1 MTISTIFPYLV
12 ALGLTA
18 SVGIIGLIVYLVWRT
33 SHNDEEYD
41 SQLAELLSDDVES
54 ELGNSSTN
62 VTYWSRWC
70 DYWSQTLRGAGVDR
84 YSVDATTAGRDVAV
98 LLVAVGVI
106 VGVVANSMILGAI
119 ATGVA
124 GTGLSMLMRYRY
136 NNKNEDLNLQIP
148 GFLYSLKANIQAAD
162 TNERA
167 LLKIIPSIPSPLYD
181 DLKVAESVLQSGDTF
196 KEAMETMSAKTT
208 SRDLQFLCACMIQA
222 SASGSSMVTQI
233 DSIQRVLESRRK
245 VSDEINRS
253 VKAVQPAIW
262 LASVI
267 IPALFL
273 GSYFSDSA
281 AQGFWFVTPMSWA
294 ALALTAILYA
304 IGLVMTKRQVDKI
317 RNM

>member
-1 MTISTIFPYLV
+1 MIDTIFPYLI
-12 ALGLTA
+12 ALGGTGVIA
-18 SVGIIGLIVYLVWRT
+18 AIGVIIYLIWRT
-33 SHNDEEYD
+33 SRNDDEYD
-41 SQLAELLSDDVES
+41 SQLAELLSDDIES
-54 ELGNSSTN
+54 EFGNSSTS
-62 VTYWSRWC
+62 VTLWSRWC
-70 DYWSQTLRGAGVDR
+70 DDWGQTLRGAGVDR
-84 YSVDATTAGRDVAV
+84 YSVDASTAGRDVAI
-98 LLVAVGVI
+98 LLVTL
-106 VGVVANSMILGAI
+106 GVVVGAISSSIILGVLASV
-119 ATGVA
+119 AAGV
-124 GTGLSMLMRYRY
+124 GTSTLMRYRY

-196 KEAMETMSAKTT
+196 KEAMEAMSAKTT

-222 SASGSSMVTQI
+222 SASGSSMVSQI

-267 IPALFL
+267 IPTLFI
-273 GSYFSDSA
+273 GSYFSDSSA
-281 AQGFWFVTPMSWA
+281 KEFWFVTPMSWA
-294 ALALTAILYA
+294 AIAMTAVLYV
-304 IGLVMTKRQVDKI
+304 IGLIMTKRQVDKI